1 MKLFVDTNILIDIIA
16 NRKPWVEDAL
26 ILLELSRQRK
36 VELITADFSLLNIA
50 YIVRKMFALP
60 DICLLLNDL
69 KKYLHIVEMGDDV
82 LSHALTAGWPDL
94 EDCVQSLIASREKAE
109 FIITRNEKDFLL
121 SDVAVLSPQQFLEKF
136 L

>member
-50 YIVRKMFALP
+50 YIVRNTSTF
-60 DICLLLNDL
+60 C
-69 KKYLHIVEMGDDV
+69 G
-82 LSHALTAGWPDL
+82 
-94 EDCVQSLIASREKAE
+94 
-109 FIITRNEKDFLL
+109 
-121 SDVAVLSPQQFLEKF
+121 
-136 L
+136 